1 MADLREQQKQEAI
14 KRMKKL
20 GIMEQPI
27 KEFEEEGKVNLSE
40 GPGLLYWLNDE
51 EQEMVRKFEEDSN
64 GLVYHVIKTQMN
76 FGLMYSFLYVSEH
89 IEEWE
94 MDVWERKWVTKMVQK
109 LTLEPVRA
117 AAKMLREKK
126 CFSLVI
132 ATASHLD
139 WSVSIAMKN

>member
-27 KEFEEEGKVNLSE
+27 KEFEEEGKINLSE

-51 EQEMVRKFEEDSN
+51 EQSN

-76 FGLMYSFLYVSEH
+76 FGLMYSFLYVSEY
-89 IEEWE
+89 IEEWK
-94 MDVWERKWVTKMVQK
+94 MDMEDLGDNQ
-109 LTLEPVRA
+109 TLAYVVNTTMPDCSEFGTIGIEP
-117 AAKMLREKK
+117 
-126 CFSLVI
+126 
-132 ATASHLD
+132 
-139 WSVSIAMKN
+139 SIGGLKRIW

>member
-27 KEFEEEGKVNLSE
+27 KEFEEEGKINLSE

-51 EQEMVRKFEEDSN
+51 EQEMVRKFEEENN

-76 FGLMYSFLYVSEH
+76 LGLMYSFLYVSEH
-89 IEEWE
+89 IEEWQ
-94 MDVWERKWVTKMVQK
+94 MDMEDLGDNQ
-109 LTLEPVRA
+109 TLAYVVNTTMSDCSEFGTIGIEP
-117 AAKMLREKK
+117 
-126 CFSLVI
+126 
-132 ATASHLD
+132 
-139 WSVSIAMKN
+139 SIGGLKRIW

>member
-27 KEFEEEGKVNLSE
+27 KEFEEEGKINLSE

-51 EQEMVRKFEEDSN
+51 EQEMVRKFEEESN

-76 FGLMYSFLYVSEH
+76 FGLMYSFLYVSEY
-89 IEEWE
+89 IEEWK
-94 MDVWERKWVTKMVQK
+94 MDMEDLRDNQ
-109 LTLEPVRA
+109 TLAYVVNTTMPDCSEFGTIGIEP
-117 AAKMLREKK
+117 
-126 CFSLVI
+126 
-132 ATASHLD
+132 
-139 WSVSIAMKN
+139 SIGGLKRIW